1 MTALRAAR
9 TRSGGQG
16 SGGQGSGAQGSG
28 AQGSGGQGSGG
39 QGSGGQAR
47 PALGWSDLS
56 GARVGLWGLRM
67 EGAANLRRLR
77 RMGVTPVVVDDRPL
91 APVFGGL
98 RVLSGAAGLE
108 ALASCEV
115 VVKSP
120 GISRHG
126 PQVQA
131 LVDAGVAVTGG
142 LGLWLQDV
150 DRARVM
156 CVTGTKGKSTTAA
169 LAGHLLAGLGV
180 RSLVAGNIGLPPW
193 DPDAGE
199 DWDVWVV
206 ETSSF
211 QAADVPSSPSVVA
224 VTSLAP
230 DHLDWHG
237 SEEAYY
243 ADKLSLCSQP
253 GALLTVADAS
263 SEILRAHAA
272 LLGPEVWWV
281 AEGDPSLDG
290 PWTAALGLPG
300 RHARRNALVARAC
313 LIGLGVSAARDDER
327 VARAAAGFTP
337 LAHRFHPIGVVDGV
351 EFVDDSLST
360 NVLPTL
366 AALDTLGDRPVALL
380 VGGQDRGIDYLP
392 LAHALTSRRART
404 LVATLPAVGRRIGDA
419 VRAQGG
425 EAVDF
430 EALADATA
438 AAFEWALRHTGTDG
452 RPGVV
457 LLSPAAPSF
466 GQFRDY
472 RERAAAFAAAMH
484 ECARSPGAG
493 RLTPRRPARE
503 GS

>member
-1 MTALRAAR
+1 MSRALDGARAR
-9 TRSGGQG
+9 D
-16 SGGQGSGAQGSG
+16 
-28 AQGSGGQGSGG
+28 
-39 QGSGGQAR
+39 R
-47 PALGWSDLS
+47 PSLGWSDLA
-56 GARVGLWGLRM
+56 GARVGLWGLRT

-77 RMGVTPVVVDDRPL
+77 RMGVVPVVVDDRPA
-91 APVFGGL
+91 APAFGGL
-98 RVLSGAAGLE
+98 RVLSGDAGLE

-126 PQVQA
+126 PRVRA
-131 LVDAGVAVTGG
+131 LIDACVAVAGG
-142 LGLWLQDV
+142 LGLWLEDA
-150 DRARVM
+150 DRARVV

-169 LAGHLLAGLGV
+169 LAGHLLAGLGL
-180 RSLVAGNIGLPPW
+180 RCLVAGNIGLPPW
-193 DPDAGE
+193 DPGAGD

-211 QAADVPSSPSVVA
+211 QAADVASSPPVVA

-237 SEEAYY
+237 SEETYY

-253 GALLTVADAS
+253 GAALTVADAS
-263 SEILRAHAA
+263 SEVLRAHAA

-281 AEGDPSLDG
+281 AEGDPELDG

-300 RHARRNALVARAC
+300 RHYHRDALVARAC
-313 LIGLGVSAARDDER
+313 LIGLGIPEADDD
-327 VARAAAGFTP
+327 ALLAHAAAGFTP
-337 LAHRFHPIGVVDGV
+337 LDHRFRPIGVVEGV

-366 AALDTLGDRPVALL
+366 AALDTLGGRPIALL
-380 VGGQDRGIDYLP
+380 VGGQDRGIDYRL
-392 LAHALTSRRART
+392 LAESIASRHPET
-404 LVATLPAVGRRIGDA
+404 FVATLPAAGARIGDA
-419 VRAQGG
+419 VRAAGA
-425 EAVDF
+425 EAADF
-430 EALADATA
+430 DELADATA
-438 AAFEWALRHTGTDG
+438 AAFAWARCRTGPDG

-472 RERAAAFAAAMH
+472 RERAEAFAAAMRD
-484 ECARSPGAG
+484 CARTSVTG
-493 RLTPRRPARE
+493 T
-503 GS
+503 STST

>member
-1 MTALRAAR
+1 VTTAPQLPAALR
-9 TRSGGQG
+9 
-16 SGGQGSGAQGSG
+16 
-28 AQGSGGQGSGG
+28 
-39 QGSGGQAR
+39 R
-47 PALGWSDLS
+47 PKLGWSDLD

-77 RMGVTPVVVDDRPL
+77 RLGVVPVVVDDRPA

-126 PQVQA
+126 PEVA
-131 LVDAGVAVTGG
+131 AVAGAGAAVAGG
-142 LGLWLQDV
+142 LGLWLEDV
-150 DRARVM
+150 DRARVA

-169 LAGHLLAGLGV
+169 LAGHLLAGLGF
-180 RSLVAGNIGLPPW
+180 RALVAGNIGLPPW
-193 DPDAGE
+193 DPDAGD

-211 QAADVPSSPSVVA
+211 QAADVASSPPVVA

-253 GALLTVADAS
+253 GAALTVADAS
-263 SEILRAHAA
+263 SATLRSHAR
-272 LLGPEVWWV
+272 LLGPEIRWV
-281 AEGDPSLDG
+281 AEGDPGLDG
-290 PWTAALGLPG
+290 PWTDALGLPA
-300 RHARRNALVARAC
+300 RHYHRDALVARAC
-313 LIGLGVSAARDDER
+313 LVGLGIVGASDDALL
-327 VARAAAGFTP
+327 ARASAGFAP
-337 LAHRFHPIGVVDGV
+337 LAHRFRPIGTVAGV

-366 AALDTLGDRPVALL
+366 AALDALGARPVALL
-380 VGGQDRGIDYLP
+380 VGGQDRGIEYGP
-392 LAHALTSRRART
+392 LADALGSRQGAT
-404 LVATLPAVGRRIGDA
+404 FVATMPAVGGRIGDA
-419 VRAQGG
+419 VRSAG
-425 EAVDF
+425 AVAVTDF
-430 EALADATA
+430 DDLTAAVA
-438 AAFEWALRHTGTDG
+438 AAFTWAREHTEVEGG
-452 RPGVV
+452 AVV

-472 RERAAAFAAAMH
+472 RDRSDAFASAMELCRSSVETRHTGAAA
-484 ECARSPGAG
+484 
-493 RLTPRRPARE
+493 TPRDVSRGRPARE